1 MRNLVI
7 TAKVTNRDNDS
18 LKQYFKEIATFE
30 RFTVEQEARCA
41 IKASLGDEKARQEL
55 VQRNLRFVVSVA
67 KQYETKDVALADLI
81 NEGNLGLIKAS
92 KRYKVDTGFKFIS
105 YAVWWVRKFITE
117 YLSKNARTVRL
128 PANKLSG
135 LSKLNQQISTLEQK
149 LGRSVDAE
157 DVILEIGEFIGDDDV
172 KSLTR
177 LNSLSV
183 ESLDRNINE
192 DSGSLTTLG
201 NMLPDN
207 DFFKTSDHRVIQ
219 NDTKIQIETLL
230 NTLSDKERGII
241 IAFFGLDGKQPMN
254 LNEIG
259 EMRGVTR
266 ESIRLIKEKALKKLK
281 TKCANYPAFSQMK
294 F

>member
-18 LKQYFKEIATFE
+18 LKQYFREIASFE

-41 IKASLGDEKARQEL
+41 MKASLGDEDARLEL

-67 KQYETKDVALADLI
+67 KQYETRDVALADLI

-92 KRYKVDTGFKFIS
+92 QRYKVDTGFKFIS

-149 LGRSVDAE
+149 LGRNVDTE
-157 DVILEIGEFIGDDDV
+157 DIIQEIGEFIGDDDV
-172 KSLTR
+172 KSLAR
-177 LNSLSV
+177 LSSLSV
-183 ESLDRNINE
+183 ESLDRSINE
-192 DSGSLTTLG
+192 DSGNLTTLG
-201 NMLPDN
+201 DMLPDN
-207 DFFKTSDHRVIQ
+207 DFFRTSDHRVVE
-219 NDTKIQIETLL
+219 NDAKVQIDALL
-230 NTLSDKERGII
+230 NSLTEKERNILVM
-241 IAFFGLDGKQPMN
+241 FFGLGGKQPLN

-259 EMRGVTR
+259 EVIGITR
-266 ESIRLIKEKALKKLK
+266 ERARQIKEKALKKLQ
-281 TKCANYPAFSQMK
+281 TKCVNYPAFSQMK